1 MEREANYA
9 AVGGFV
15 LLVLAMTVAFVYWY
29 SDARE
34 ARSYERHEIYF
45 EGSVSGLSVG
55 STVRYL
61 GVDVGRVV
69 ALNIDRRSA
78 ERVQVIVDI
87 DSAAPV
93 SSKTVAE
100 LSLLGVTG
108 LLYVDLLGDAGSK
121 RLVPPVESERY
132 PVIRS
137 VRSGFDVILSG
148 VPEVM
153 GRVSEVA
160 QRASRLL
167 SDDNLEALSRTVA
180 SIDRASRD
188 LPATMKEVDSLVREL
203 RTISRDFSQ
212 MTQAL
217 QTATV
222 ETTPAIRKVVD
233 RIGVVADNLAT
244 TSARLDELVRD
255 NATSVN
261 DFAQNG
267 LPELE
272 RLMREGSAA
281 ADELESLGRSLRED
295 PSRIIYSPPPR
306 GIEVPR

>member
-15 LLVLAMTVAFVYWY
+15 LLVLAMAVAFVYWY
-29 SDARE
+29 SDARSVK
-34 ARSYERHEIYF
+34 SYERYEIYF
-45 EGSVSGLSVG
+45 EGSVSGLNVG

-61 GVDVGRVV
+61 GVDIGRVV
-69 ALNIDRRSA
+69 ALDIDSRSA
-78 ERVQVIVDI
+78 ERVQVTVDI
-87 DSAAPV
+87 DAEAPV

-108 LLYVDLLGDAGSK
+108 LLYIDLLGDAGTK
-121 RLVPPVESERY
+121 KLVPPVTSLQY

-167 SDDNLEALSRTVA
+167 SDDNLDALSRTVA
-180 SIDRASRD
+180 NIDRASRD
-188 LPATMKEVDSLVREL
+188 LPATMKEMDLLVRDL
-203 RTISRDFSQ
+203 RGISRDFSQ
-212 MTQAL
+212 MTQSL

-222 ETTPAIRKVVD
+222 ETTPAIRKAVD
-233 RIGVVADNLAT
+233 RIGVVADNLAA
-244 TSARLDELVRD
+244 TSARLDTLVR
-255 NATSVN
+255 NNEASLN
-261 DFAQNG
+261 DFAQHG
-267 LPELE
+267 LPEVE
-272 RLMREGSAA
+272 RLLREGSAA
-281 ADELESLGRSLRED
+281 ANELESLSRSLRED
-295 PSRIIYSPPPR
+295 PSRLIYQPPPR

>member
-295 PSRIIYSPPPR
+295 PSRVLYSPPPR

>member
-9 AVGGFV
+9 AVGAFV
-15 LLVLAMTVAFVYWY
+15 LLVCAMAVAFVYWY

-34 ARSYERHEIYF
+34 ARSYQRHEIYF

-93 SSKTVAE
+93 SAKTVAE

-121 RLVPPVESERY
+121 RLVPSVESERY

-153 GRVSEVA
+153 GRISEVA
-160 QRASRLL
+160 QRTSRLL
-167 SDDNLEALSRTVA
+167 SDDNIDALSRTVV
-180 SIDRASRD
+180 SIDRASRE
-188 LPATMKEVDSLVREL
+188 LPSTMKEFDLLVRDL
-203 RTISRDFSQ
+203 RAISRDFSQ
-212 MTQAL
+212 MTQTL
-217 QTATV
+217 QAATV
-222 ETTPAIRKVVD
+222 ETTPAIRRAVD
-233 RIGVVADNLAT
+233 RIGVVADNLAN
-244 TSARLDELVRD
+244 TSARLDVLVKD
-255 NATSVN
+255 NAASID
-261 DFAQNG
+261 DFAQHG
-267 LPELE
+267 LPEVE
-272 RLMREGSAA
+272 RLMREGSDAA
-281 ADELESLGRSLRED
+281 AELEALGRTLREE
-295 PSRIIYSPPPR
+295 PSRLIYSPPPR
-306 GIEVPR
+306 GLEVPR

>member
-9 AVGGFV
+9 AVGAFV
-15 LLVLAMTVAFVYWY
+15 LLVLAMAVAFVYWY
-29 SDARE
+29 SDARDSK
-34 ARSYERHEIYF
+34 SYVRHEIYF
-45 EGSVSGLSVG
+45 EGSVSGLNVG

-69 ALNIDRRSA
+69 ALNIDKRSA

-87 DSAAPV
+87 AEDAPI
-93 SSKTVAE
+93 SDKTVAE

-108 LLYVDLLGDAGSK
+108 LLYVDLLGDAGNK
-121 RLVPPVESERY
+121 RLAPPVPGERY

-153 GRVSEVA
+153 GRASEVA

-167 SDDNLEALSRTVA
+167 SDDNLDSLSRTIGNLDEA
-180 SIDRASRD
+180 TRD
-188 LPATMKEVDSLVREL
+188 LPGTMKELDLLVRDL
-203 RTISRDFSQ
+203 RVVSRDFGQ
-212 MTQAL
+212 MTQSL
-217 QTATV
+217 QSVTADAAPTV
-222 ETTPAIRKVVD
+222 RKAVE
-233 RIGVVADNLAT
+233 RIGVVADNLAA
-244 TSARLDELVRD
+244 TSARLDRLLETNESSID
-255 NATSVN
+255 E
-261 DFAQNG
+261 FAQNG
-267 LPELE
+267 LPEVE

-281 ADELESLGRSLRED
+281 ASELEALGRSLRED
-295 PSRIIYSPPPR
+295 PSRLLYPPAAQ

>member
-1 MEREANYA
+1 
-9 AVGGFV
+9 
-15 LLVLAMTVAFVYWY
+15 
-29 SDARE
+29 
-34 ARSYERHEIYF
+34 
-45 EGSVSGLSVG
+45 
-55 STVRYL
+55 
-61 GVDVGRVV
+61 
-69 ALNIDRRSA
+69 
-78 ERVQVIVDI
+78 
-87 DSAAPV
+87 
-93 SSKTVAE
+93 
-100 LSLLGVTG
+100 
-108 LLYVDLLGDAGSK
+108 
-121 RLVPPVESERY
+121 
-132 PVIRS
+132 
-137 VRSGFDVILSG
+137 
-148 VPEVM
+148 M

-295 PSRIIYSPPPR
+295 PSRVIYSPPPR

>member
-108 LLYVDLLGDAGSK
+108 LLYVDLLGDPGSK

-153 GRVSEVA
+153 GRISEVA

-188 LPATMKEVDSLVREL
+188 LPATMREVDSLVREL

-217 QTATV
+217 QTAAV

-255 NATSVN
+255 NATSIN

-267 LPELE
+267 LPEVE

>member
-29 SDARE
+29 SDTRSAK
-34 ARSYERHEIYF
+34 SYERYEIYF
-45 EGSVSGLSVG
+45 EGSVSGLNVG

-61 GVDVGRVV
+61 GVDIGRVV
-69 ALNIDRRSA
+69 ALDIDSRSA

-87 DSAAPV
+87 DAKAPV

-108 LLYVDLLGDAGSK
+108 LLYIDLLGDAGTK
-121 RLVPPVESERY
+121 KLVPPVASLQY

-167 SDDNLEALSRTVA
+167 SDDNLDALSRTVA
-180 SIDRASRD
+180 NIDRASRD
-188 LPATMKEVDSLVREL
+188 LPATMKEMDLLVRDL
-203 RTISRDFSQ
+203 RGISRDFSQ
-212 MTQAL
+212 MTQSL

-222 ETTPAIRKVVD
+222 ETTPAIRKAID
-233 RIGVVADNLAT
+233 RIGVVADNLAM
-244 TSARLDELVRD
+244 TSARLDTLVR
-255 NATSVN
+255 NNEASLN
-261 DFAQNG
+261 DFAQHG
-267 LPELE
+267 LPEVE

-281 ADELESLGRSLRED
+281 ANELESLSRSLRED
-295 PSRIIYSPPPR
+295 PSRLIYQPPPR

>member
-9 AVGGFV
+9 AVGAFV
-15 LLVLAMTVAFVYWY
+15 LLVLAMAVGFIYWY
-29 SDARE
+29 SDARD
-34 ARSYERHEIYF
+34 AKSYERYEVYF
-45 EGSVSGLSVG
+45 EGSVSGLTVG

-61 GVDVGRVV
+61 GVDVGRVL

-78 ERVQVIVDI
+78 ERVQVIVELD
-87 DSAAPV
+87 AEAPV

-108 LLYVDLLGDAGSK
+108 LLYIDLLGDAGTK
-121 RLVPPVESERY
+121 KLVAPVVGERY

-137 VRSGFDVILSG
+137 ARSGFDVIISG

-167 SDDNLEALSRTVA
+167 SDDNLDALSRTVA
-180 SIDRASRD
+180 NIDRASRD
-188 LPATMKEVDSLVREL
+188 LPATLKEMDLLVRDL
-203 RTISRDFSQ
+203 RGIARDFSQ
-212 MTQAL
+212 MTSSL
-217 QTATV
+217 QTATT
-222 ETTPAIRKVVD
+222 ETTPAIRKAVD

-244 TSARLDELVRD
+244 TSARLDELMR
-255 NATSVN
+255 NNEASLN
-261 DFAQNG
+261 DFAQHG
-267 LPELE
+267 LPEFE
-272 RLMREGSAA
+272 RLLREGSSA
-281 ADELESLGRSLRED
+281 ADELEALSRSLRQD
-295 PSRIIYSPPPR
+295 PSQLILQPPPR

>member
-15 LLVLAMTVAFVYWY
+15 LMVVAMAIAFIYWY
-29 SDARE
+29 SDARD
-34 ARSYERHEIYF
+34 AKSYERYEIYF
-45 EGSVSGLSVG
+45 EGSVSGLTVG

-69 ALNIDRRSA
+69 ALNIDPRSA

-87 DSAAPV
+87 GDDAPV

-121 RLVPPVESERY
+121 SLVPSVAGERY

-137 VRSGFDVILSG
+137 VRSGFDVIISG

-167 SDDNLEALSRTVA
+167 SDDNL
-180 SIDRASRD
+180 
-188 LPATMKEVDSLVREL
+188 
-203 RTISRDFSQ
+203 
-212 MTQAL
+212 
-217 QTATV
+217 
-222 ETTPAIRKVVD
+222 
-233 RIGVVADNLAT
+233 N
-244 TSARLDELVRD
+244 
-255 NATSVN
+255 
-261 DFAQNG
+261 
-267 LPELE
+267 
-272 RLMREGSAA
+272 
-281 ADELESLGRSLRED
+281 
-295 PSRIIYSPPPR
+295 
-306 GIEVPR
+306 

>member
-217 QTATV
+217 QAATV

-255 NATSVN
+255 NAGSIN
-261 DFAQNG
+261 DFARNG
-267 LPELE
+267 LPEVE

-295 PSRIIYSPPPR
+295 PSRVIYSPPPR

>member
-1 MEREANYA
+1 
-9 AVGGFV
+9 
-15 LLVLAMTVAFVYWY
+15 MTVAFVYWY

-295 PSRIIYSPPPR
+295 PSRVIYSPPPR

>member
-15 LLVLAMTVAFVYWY
+15 LLVLAMAVAFVYWY

-34 ARSYERHEIYF
+34 ARSYQRHEIYF

-93 SSKTVAE
+93 SAKTVAE

-121 RLVPPVESERY
+121 RLVPLVQSERY

-137 VRSGFDVILSG
+137 VRSGFDVIISG

-153 GRVSEVA
+153 GRISEVA

-167 SDDNLEALSRTVA
+167 SDDNLDALSRTVA

-217 QTATV
+217 HAATF
-222 ETTPAIRKVVD
+222 ETTPAIRKAVD
-233 RIGVVADNLAT
+233 RIGVIADNLAS

-255 NATSVN
+255 NAASIN
-261 DFAQNG
+261 DFSQHG
-267 LPELE
+267 LPEVE

-281 ADELESLGRSLRED
+281 AAELESLGRSLREE

>member
-9 AVGGFV
+9 AVGAFV
-15 LLVLAMTVAFVYWY
+15 LLVLAMIIGFVYWY
-29 SDARE
+29 SDARD
-34 ARSYERHEIYF
+34 AKSYQRHEIYF
-45 EGSVSGLSVG
+45 EGSVSGLTVG

-61 GVDVGRVV
+61 GVDIGRVV
-69 ALNIDRRSA
+69 ALNIDRRSP

-87 DSAAPV
+87 DSAAPI
-93 SSKTVAE
+93 SDKTVAE

-121 RLVPPVESERY
+121 RLTPPIPGERY

-153 GRVSEVA
+153 GRASEVA

-167 SDDNLEALSRTVA
+167 SDDNIEALSRTI
-180 SIDRASRD
+180 SSLDRASRD
-188 LPATMKEVDSLVREL
+188 LPATMREVDLLVRDL
-203 RTISRDFSQ
+203 RGISRDFSR
-212 MTQAL
+212 MTQSLESA
-217 QTATV
+217 AV
-222 ETTPAIRKVVD
+222 DTTPAIRKAVE
-233 RIGVVADNLAT
+233 RIGVVADNLAS
-244 TSARLDELVRD
+244 TSARLDKLVQS
-255 NATSVN
+255 NEASIT

-267 LPELE
+267 LPEAT
-272 RLMREGSAA
+272 RLMRQGSDAA
-281 ADELESLGRSLRED
+281 AELEALGRSLREE
-295 PSRIIYSPPPR
+295 PSRLLYQPPPR

>member
-9 AVGGFV
+9 AVGAFV
-15 LLVLAMTVAFVYWY
+15 LLGVAMAIGFVYWY
-29 SDARE
+29 SDARD
-34 ARSYERHEIYF
+34 AKSYERYEVYF
-45 EGSVSGLSVG
+45 EGSVSGLTVG

-61 GVDVGRVV
+61 GVDVGRVL

-78 ERVQVIVDI
+78 ERVQVIVELD
-87 DSAAPV
+87 AEAPV

-108 LLYVDLLGDAGSK
+108 LLYIDLLGDAGTK
-121 RLVPPVESERY
+121 RLVPPVGSEKY

-137 VRSGFDVILSG
+137 VRSGFDVIISG

-167 SDDNLEALSRTVA
+167 SDDNLDALSRTVA
-180 SIDRASRD
+180 NIDRASRE
-188 LPATMKEVDSLVREL
+188 LPATMKEMDLLVRDL
-203 RTISRDFSQ
+203 RGISRDFSQ

-217 QTATV
+217 QSAAT
-222 ETTPAIRKVVD
+222 ETTPAIRKAVD

-244 TSARLDELVRD
+244 TSARLDELMR
-255 NATSVN
+255 NNEASLN
-261 DFAQNG
+261 DFAQHG
-267 LPELE
+267 LPEFE
-272 RLMREGSAA
+272 RLLREGSAA
-281 ADELESLGRSLRED
+281 ADELEALSRSLRAD
-295 PSRIIYSPPPR
+295 PSQLILQPPPR

>member
-9 AVGGFV
+9 AVGAFV
-15 LLVLAMTVAFVYWY
+15 LLVLAMAVGFIYWY
-29 SDARE
+29 SDARD
-34 ARSYERHEIYF
+34 AKSYERYEVYF
-45 EGSVSGLSVG
+45 EGSVSGLTVG

-61 GVDVGRVV
+61 GVDVGRVL

-78 ERVQVIVDI
+78 ERVQVIVELD
-87 DSAAPV
+87 AEAPV

-108 LLYVDLLGDAGSK
+108 LLYIDLLGDAGTK
-121 RLVPPVESERY
+121 KLVAPVVGERY

-137 VRSGFDVILSG
+137 ARSGFDVIISG

-167 SDDNLEALSRTVA
+167 SDDNLDALSRTVA
-180 SIDRASRD
+180 NIDRASRD
-188 LPATMKEVDSLVREL
+188 LPATLKEMDLLVRDL
-203 RTISRDFSQ
+203 RGIARDFSQ
-212 MTQAL
+212 MTNSL
-217 QTATV
+217 QTATT
-222 ETTPAIRKVVD
+222 ETTPAIRKAVD

-244 TSARLDELVRD
+244 TSARLDELMR
-255 NATSVN
+255 NNEASLN
-261 DFAQNG
+261 DFAQHG
-267 LPELE
+267 LPEFE
-272 RLMREGSAA
+272 RLLREGSSA
-281 ADELESLGRSLRED
+281 ADELEALSRSLRQD
-295 PSRIIYSPPPR
+295 PSQLILQPPPR

>member
-295 PSRIIYSPPPR
+295 PSRVIYSPPPR